1 MEAISRV
8 LEHVNIGHNSYLK
21 EQVTEAY
28 DRQMDL
34 IALLHICKKNLI
46 LTQSPSNNNKSLI
59 EFINDT
65 LNK

>member
-8 LEHVNIGHNSYLK
+8 LEHVNVGHDGYLK
-21 EQVTEAY
+21 EKVIAAH

-34 IALLHICKKNLI
+34 IALIHICKKNLI